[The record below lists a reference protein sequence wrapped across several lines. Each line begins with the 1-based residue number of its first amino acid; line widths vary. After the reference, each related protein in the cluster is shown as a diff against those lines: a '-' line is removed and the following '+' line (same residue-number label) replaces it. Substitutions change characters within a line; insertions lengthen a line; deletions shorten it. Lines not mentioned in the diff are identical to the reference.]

1 MVNAQ
6 ESASAAWAGEA
17 EGELTG
23 LDQAAAEAARP
34 AQAKIEA
41 ERARLNAADEASRER
56 ERTLRQALSAAL
68 RPDPAA
74 GLPVDVIVS
83 VLAGVGFD
91 NLDAA
96 TPGTGRRQ
104 YDRNAFRVGAFD
116 STCLRF
122 RAFAN

>member
-96 TPGTGRRQ
+96 TPGTGRRVRLL
-104 YDRNAFRVGAFD
+104 DRYEY
-116 STCLRF
+116 LLI
-122 RAFAN
+122 